1 LVKKIA
7 KSNTFKNC
15 LMNKEIEKL
24 KRNLETL
31 TDVKMEE
38 NIDLDQT
45 NYEASIIEEAN
56 IVLQMMANNEK
67 FMKEFKES
75 FSKTNIQTM
84 ISKTFLI

>member
-1 LVKKIA
+1 
-7 KSNTFKNC
+7 
-15 LMNKEIEKL
+15 MNKEIEKL

-38 NIDLDQT
+38 NTDVDQT

-84 ISKTFLI
+84 ISKTFFKK